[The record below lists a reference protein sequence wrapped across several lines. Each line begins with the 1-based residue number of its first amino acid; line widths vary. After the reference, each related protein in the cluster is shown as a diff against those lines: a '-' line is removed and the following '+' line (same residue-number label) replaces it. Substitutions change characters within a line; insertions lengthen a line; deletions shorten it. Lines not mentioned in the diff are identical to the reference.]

1 MRHVLFSWMLSLG
14 IVALCACSST
24 SSAKNVVDVP
34 APELTPAD
42 TAAIN
47 KAIEK
52 VAAKQPAVEVDLEA
66 AHEFFFLAKSME
78 LRGDQRQADFFWK
91 QAYKADPTSRYLG
104 FGVAERLAAAGEDSL
119 ALVEAKKASALKGRR
134 TAAQFALL
142 ARLYV
147 RAGEQDSCR
156 KYFVLGLD
164 SSRYQDMGLLYDYSL
179 FLEAIRDEKE
189 LVRIYDMLLPKVNY
203 ISTLFQRQLSLLL
216 NLGRDSAVVD
226 LFGKAHEA
234 TGDKQM
240 LLQQV
245 RGLMAMKRSKEAVAI
260 VDTLTSA
267 KQEDEEMTM
276 MVLPSLPGD
285 SAYAFA
291 RKKYYDDGV
300 RTPAVLCFIGQYEY
314 DMDMRDSAKVHLLE
328 SVGKLRGQP
337 KYANRAY
344 LGLVNIYASEG
355 NYKEAIK
362 YAEKSDSVSN
372 GDTRMLL
379 ASVYA
384 LADKYDKA
392 YPLLDSLMNFWGT
405 WKPLPGVVDSANL
418 AQMDI
423 EAKVKYLQILDIY
436 SRTLIGEA
444 LDIEK
449 DLRADSVKKARAM
462 DNRNRAQSMLETFF
476 SKDSTY
482 NKVRLSMAMN
492 LERLKRFEES
502 FYHFEYLIKQTGFT
516 PREMAST
523 LNYYGYSL
531 IDLNRSPAEVEKGYK
546 LVLDALVLENN
557 GDSKDAYLDSKAWGL
572 YRMGRFEE
580 AYQAMQLIDHSKM
593 NRDDVFWEH
602 MAAIQDALGLKK
614 EAKKS
619 YRTLLKLN
627 PKHPAALEF
636 LGKKK

>member
-1 MRHVLFSWMLSLG
+1 MRHVFFSWMLSLG
-14 IVALCACSST
+14 VAALCACSST
-24 SSAKNVVDVP
+24 SAKNIPDVEP
-34 APELTPAD
+34 PTLTPPD
-42 TAAIN
+42 TVAVN
-47 KAIEK
+47 KVIEK
-52 VAAKQPAVEVDLEA
+52 IAEKPPKVEVDLEA
-66 AHEFFFLAKSME
+66 AHEFFFLAKNME

-119 ALVEAKKASALKGRR
+119 ALVEAQKASALKGRR

-147 RAGEQDSCR
+147 KTGEQDSCR
-156 KYFVLGLD
+156 KYFLLGLD

-179 FLEAIRDEKE
+179 FLEAVRDEKE

-226 LFGKAHEA
+226 LFGKVHEA

-245 RGLMAMKRSKEAVAI
+245 RGLMAMKRSKEAIAI
-260 VDTLTSA
+260 VDTLSSA
-267 KQEDEEMTM
+267 KPEDEEMTM
-276 MVLPSLPGD
+276 MVLPSMSGD

-291 RKKYYDDGV
+291 RKKYYEDGV

-314 DMDMRDSAKVHLLE
+314 DMDMRDSAKAHLLE
-328 SVGKLRGQP
+328 SVGKLQGQP

-344 LGLVNIYASEG
+344 LGLVNIFASEQ
-355 NYKEAIK
+355 NYAEAVK

-384 LADKYDKA
+384 LADKYEKA
-392 YPLLDSLMNFWGT
+392 YPLLDSLMKFWET
-405 WKPLPGVVDSANL
+405 WQPLPGVLDSANL
-418 AQMDI
+418 AQMKA
-423 EAKVKYLQILDIY
+423 EAQIKYLQVLDIY
-436 SRTLIGEA
+436 SRALIGES
-444 LDIEK
+444 LDLEK
-449 DLRADSVKKARAM
+449 DVRADSVKKARAIN
-462 DNRNRAQSMLETFF
+462 NRNKAESMLEKFF
-476 SKDSTY
+476 AKDSSY
-482 NKVRLSMAMN
+482 NRVRLSMAMN

-502 FYHFEYLIKQTGFT
+502 FNHFEYLIKQPGTS
-516 PREMAST
+516 PHEMAST

-531 IDLNRSPAEVEKGYK
+531 IELNRSPAEVEKGYK

-572 YRMGRFEE
+572 YRMGRYDE
-580 AYQAMQLIDHSKM
+580 AYQVMQLIDYKKM
-593 NRDDVFWEH
+593 SRDDVFWEH
-602 MAAIQDALGLKK
+602 MAAIQAALGLKK

-619 YRTLLKLN
+619 YKTLLKLN
-627 PKHPAALEF
+627 PKHPAALEY